1 MSSPANYPLTVRIGD
16 TETIT
21 LNLQDANG
29 TAINVTGRTY
39 AAQIR
44 STADSTTVLASFTC
58 AISNAAGGVVTAT
71 LPAATTAALTPGV
84 AVFDLQ
90 ETNGATVTTLLAGPV
105 TITQDV
111 TRS

>member
-1 MSSPANYPLTVRIGD
+1 MSSPANLPIVVRVGD
-16 TETIT
+16 TESLT
-21 LNLQDANG
+21 LNLQNSDG
-29 TAINVTGRTY
+29 TPINVTGRTY

-44 STADSTTVLASFTC
+44 STPDSTTVLASFTC

-71 LPAATTAALTPGV
+71 LPASTTAALTPGV

-90 ETNGATVTTLLAGPV
+90 ETNGTVVTTLLAGPV

>member
-1 MSSPANYPLTVRIGD
+1 MSTPANLPIVVRVGD
-16 TETIT
+16 TESLT
-21 LNLQDANG
+21 LNLQNSDG
-29 TAINVTGRTY
+29 TPINVTGRTY

-44 STADSTTVLASFTC
+44 ATADATTVLASFTC

-84 AVFDLQ
+84 GVWDLQ
-90 ETNGATVTTLLAGPV
+90 ETNGTVVTTLLAGPV